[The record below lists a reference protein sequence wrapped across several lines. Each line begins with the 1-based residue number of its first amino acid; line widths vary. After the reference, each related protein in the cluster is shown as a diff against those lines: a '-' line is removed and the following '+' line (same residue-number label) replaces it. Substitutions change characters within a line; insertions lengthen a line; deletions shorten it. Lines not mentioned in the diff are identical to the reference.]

1 MNKPICIIAARA
13 GSKRIKNKNV
23 VNFFGKPLISY
34 PIRVAIKSRLFEK
47 VVVST
52 DSLKIAK
59 IAKKYGAE
67 VPFLRKKKNI
77 R

>member
-34 PIRVAIKSRLFEK
+34 PIRVAIKSRLFRLFK
-47 VVVST
+47 FMNS
-52 DSLKIAK
+52 SNFI
-59 IAKKYGAE
+59 KKT
-67 VPFLRKKKNI
+67 
-77 R
+77 